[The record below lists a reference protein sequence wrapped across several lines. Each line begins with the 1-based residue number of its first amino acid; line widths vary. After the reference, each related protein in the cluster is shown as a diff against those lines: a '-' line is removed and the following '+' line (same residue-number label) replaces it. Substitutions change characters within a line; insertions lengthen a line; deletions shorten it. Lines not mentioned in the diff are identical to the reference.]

1 MRPYREHLYPSAD
14 DLELFARDYAHPS
27 PRTTLLCLPGLT
39 ANSAD
44 FDSLAARFG
53 ETCRIVAPDLRGRGR
68 SPFGNP
74 LGLPIGVLDVHDVL
88 QLAESLMLDDPILLG
103 TSMSAWT
110 AMTLAAIAAGAPL
123 GPLVDDMRARF
134 PAAGRLRVRGVILND
149 LGPELSPSGIAAGR
163 DFDAN
168 AGDVRTWDDAAR
180 EARRGGESE
189 APGMPDE
196 FWMRRARARY
206 HENHE
211 GIPVLAYDPAIL
223 PQLPPTEGSDDRR
236 PSPPAIDV
244 WPIYRAMGSTPTLI
258 LRGELSRTFTDECL
272 QRMLR
277 ERPVAT
283 AATIPRR
290 GHCPLLDE
298 PESVS
303 PIEAFLDALA

>member
-1 MRPYREHLYPSAD
+1 MHPYREHLYPSAD
-14 DLELFARDYAHPS
+14 GLELFARDYAHPS
-27 PRTTLLCLPGLT
+27 PRATLLCLPGLT

-44 FDSLAARFG
+44 FEGFAARFG

-88 QLAESLMLDDPILLG
+88 QLAESLMLDDLTLLG

-134 PAAGRLRVRGVILND
+134 PAARRLRVRGVILND
-149 LGPELSPSGIAAGR
+149 LGPELSPAGIAAGR

-168 AGDVRTWDDAAR
+168 AGGVRTWDDAAR
-180 EARRGGESE
+180 EVRRGGASE

-196 FWMRRARARY
+196 FWMQRARARY
-206 HENHE
+206 RENAE
-211 GIPVLAYDPAIL
+211 GIPTLAYDPAIL
-223 PQLPPTEGSDDRR
+223 PQLPPAEADDA
-236 PSPPAIDV
+236 PAPPPPGIDV
-244 WPIYRAMGSTPTLI
+244 WPIYQAMGSTPTLV
-258 LRGELSRTFTDECL
+258 LRGALSRTFTDECL
-272 QRMLR
+272 KRMLR
-277 ERPVAT
+277 DRPVAT
-283 AATIPRR
+283 AASIPNR
-290 GHCPLLDE
+290 GHCPMLDE

-303 PIEAFLDALA
+303 AIETFLDALG